1 MTCISMGANGVQEV
15 AATATAAFAIPLTN
29 GGLAAKKVAIR
40 VVTASETMY
49 VRPGVAGVT
58 VTAENGLP
66 VAKETPIILTV
77 AGYSHIAAMRAG
89 SVDVVFN
96 ITPLEY

>member
-1 MTCISMGANGVQEV
+1 MYCISMGNNGVQET
-15 AATATAAFAIPLTN
+15 AGAATAAFAIPLVN

-40 VVTASETMY
+40 VITVTETMY

-66 VAKETPIILTV
+66 VAKENPVILNV
-77 AGYSHIAAMRAG
+77 AGHSHIAALRAG
-89 SVDVVFN
+89 AADVTFN
-96 ITPLEY
+96 ITPIEE

>member
-1 MTCISMGANGVQEV
+1 MYCLSMSANGVQET
-15 AATATAAFAIPLTN
+15 AGATTAAFAIPVNN
-29 GGLAAKKVAIR
+29 GGLSAKKVAIR

-66 VAKETPIILTV
+66 IAKENPTILNV
-77 AGYSHIAAMRAG
+77 AGHSHLAALRAG

-96 ITPLEY
+96 ITPLEE

>member
-1 MTCISMGANGVQEV
+1 MYCISMGANGVQET
-15 AATATAAFAIPLTN
+15 AATATAAFALPLTN

-66 VAKETPIILTV
+66 VCKENPTILIV

-89 SVDVVFN
+89 SADVTFN
-96 ITPLEY
+96 ITPLEE